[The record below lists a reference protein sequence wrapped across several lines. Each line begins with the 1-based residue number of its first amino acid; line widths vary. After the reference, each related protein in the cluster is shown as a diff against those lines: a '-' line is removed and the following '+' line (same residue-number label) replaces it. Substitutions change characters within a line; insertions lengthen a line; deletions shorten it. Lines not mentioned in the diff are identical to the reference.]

1 MATIQIEITNNDTK
15 EYTEK
20 FREKEIRIPA
30 GGSIVM
36 AKSDANSFLA
46 QMAQDER
53 GKLKPKMLSSRAI
66 GSQSGVSH
74 TCSYCGKD
82 FLNAEALLEHGKA
95 HSAHAYKNEELDK
108 KEASKAEEYPFKCP
122 FCEFACKS
130 DFSMK
135 RHIEVKHIKK
145 GNIKDDTES
154 SLQPNESAVGGK

>member
-20 FREKEIRIPA
+20 FREKEVRIPA

-53 GKLKPKMLSSRAI
+53 GKLKPKMLSSRVI

-74 TCSYCGKD
+74 TCTFCGKD
-82 FLNAEALLEHGKA
+82 FTNAEALLEHGKT
-95 HSAHAYKNEELDK
+95 HSAHVYKNEELDK
-108 KEASKAEEYPFKCP
+108 KEAPKAEEYPYKCP
-122 FCEFACKS
+122 FCDFACKS

-145 GNIKDDTES
+145 GNIINDTEPGIQS
-154 SLQPNESAVGGK
+154 DEGAIGGK